1 MDTPQ
6 DKQSSSPPQVRS
18 RITVVCAECKRL
30 KLKCDRRTPCGS
42 CVKRDT
48 TVRCI
53 YSPAAAEKVDLH
65 SLNNRLIHIE
75 QWMQQLGAE
84 GPPLLSTN
92 NPPLPLS
99 APAQMHQQQ
108 LLLPQVLLP
117 PAGPPPPTTALT
129 MPLPLLHSTFLAPL
143 GVSMPSFPPSAN
155 PTSKLQ
161 RTSKPLPPLAPPS
174 PALLRLLPSAHRL
187 PTRLAAAHAAL
198 ASCGAAPFPFPW
210 FEARVYAFLSALASP
225 SSSSSSSS
233 SSFPSSS
240 AAISTSSSTANS
252 AATAK
257 ALAKAQRRQQ
267 KQAQRERAMAI
278 FSGGNPANGLPA
290 LPPGFLP
297 SSQSSSH
304 NPSSSSHNQSQPQ
317 SSSTYTSPLA
327 HQSSFPTDP
336 GSVLAQYTAHPDLPP
351 IHALAVGDEESDSF
365 EQRESGRGREG
376 REGMYGN
383 EEVDELV
390 DDEDA
395 AVGGGGGGGV
405 NVNVN
410 ANAKKSRA
418 KSRKTTAAASAPS
431 QGQALGQGQPRR
443 RRTAKGDGRL
453 AFFALLCAVLG
464 VSSREG
470 DNSGNN
476 GDGARE
482 GEDGEEYD
490 LAEVAMGAVDVYF
503 AAGGVEEG
511 VEVSCEGS
519 FSSANFPSTQANF
532 SGYADGEGESG
543 VEGESGEGG
552 EGNGNG
558 AGNEG
563 EEEGDPDLDALLAM
577 WVVGVRMILRG
588 AGAEEVYVHFAKTVA
603 RARVVGLD
611 VDVEDDSPSSSSFAP
626 PFSSSSAHP
635 LATSSTPTA
644 LTTTTP
650 WPPIKT
656 EEDGGGGTWQLKK
669 EEYKMSLKGMRR
681 RTWWGVVAGDMLA
694 SDALGVEGHVGRG
707 CTRDEGFVGEVGG
720 LGFA

>member
-99 APAQMHQQQ
+99 APVQTQQQQ
-108 LLLPQVLLP
+108 LLLPHGQVLLT

-143 GVSMPSFPPSAN
+143 GVSMPSFPASTNPSIK
-155 PTSKLQ
+155 P
-161 RTSKPLPPLAPPS
+161 RGTSKPLPPLAPPS

-233 SSFPSSS
+233 SSLSTFSTTTNPNAPS
-240 AAISTSSSTANS
+240 AAS
-252 AATAK
+252 AK

-278 FSGGNPANGLPA
+278 FSGGNPANGLPP
-290 LPPGFLP
+290 LPPGFLA
-297 SSQSSSH
+297 SS
-304 NPSSSSHNQSQPQ
+304 SSSSHNQQIQSQTQ
-317 SSSTYTSPLA
+317 SSTSYTSPLA

-336 GSVLAQYTAHPDLPP
+336 SSVLAQYTTHPDLPP
-351 IHALAVGDEESDSF
+351 IHALAVSGDEELDSF
-365 EQRESGRGREG
+365 EQSEREEREREG
-376 REGMYGN
+376 REGMYVN

-390 DDEDA
+390 DEDVA
-395 AVGGGGGGGV
+395 GV

-410 ANAKKSRA
+410 AKGKKSRA
-418 KSRKTTAAASAPS
+418 KARKGVAAMPIPS
-431 QGQALGQGQPRR
+431 QSAGQAQQPPSRQMRR
-443 RRTAKGDGRL
+443 RAAAKGDGRL

-464 VSSREG
+464 VSGGPFKSQGGEG
-470 DNSGNN
+470 QDKAEG
-476 GDGARE
+476 GE
-482 GEDGEEYD
+482 GEEEYD

-511 VEVSCEGS
+511 LEVSCGS
-519 FSSANFPSTQANF
+519 SSALDSSSNANANLGL
-532 SGYADGEGESG
+532 SQYADEAETEGQGER
-543 VEGESGEGG
+543 EGNGHGEGG
-552 EGNGNG
+552 E
-558 AGNEG
+558 EDS
-563 EEEGDPDLDALLAM
+563 GDPDL
-577 WVVGVRMILRG
+577 G
-588 AGAEEVYVHFAKTVA
+588 
-603 RARVVGLD
+603 RVVGD
-611 VDVEDDSPSSSSFAP
+611 VGCWGWDASTGWGDGCGYGGGVCSFR
-626 PFSSSSAHP
+626 
-635 LATSSTPTA
+635 
-644 LTTTTP
+644 
-650 WPPIKT
+650 
-656 EEDGGGGTWQLKK
+656 EDGGEGEGCWVGFGFG
-669 EEYKMSLKGMRR
+669 YRR
-681 RTWWGVVAGDMLA
+681 
-694 SDALGVEGHVGRG
+694 
-707 CTRDEGFVGEVGG
+707 
-720 LGFA
+720 